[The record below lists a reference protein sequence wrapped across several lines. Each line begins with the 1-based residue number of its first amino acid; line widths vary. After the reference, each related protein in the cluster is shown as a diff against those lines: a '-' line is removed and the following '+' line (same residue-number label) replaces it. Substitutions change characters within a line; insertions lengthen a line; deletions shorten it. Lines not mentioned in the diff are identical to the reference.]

1 MAFVINHPENG
12 VFVGTALGLAF
23 WTALDCAGQESVCAF
38 RTEDDAR
45 EFLKEVLGAETAEG
59 ASVVETGPDRRY
71 ATAEDLLAA
80 GLTDAA
86 KNLMTRK
93 LANFDERGSVM

>member
-1 MAFVINHPENG
+1 MAFVISHPENG

-38 RTEDDAR
+38 RTEEDAR
-45 EFLKEVLGAETAEG
+45 DFLNETLAAEAAGGARI
-59 ASVVETGPDRRY
+59 VETRTDRPY

-80 GLTDAA
+80 GLTDAT

>member
-1 MAFVINHPENG
+1 MAFVISHPENG

-38 RTEDDAR
+38 RTEEDAR
-45 EFLKEVLGAETAEG
+45 DFLNETLAAEAAEG
-59 ASVVETGPDRRY
+59 VRIVETRPDRPY

-80 GLTDAA
+80 GLVDAA
-86 KNLMTRK
+86 KALMTVRLSHFK
-93 LANFDERGSVM
+93 PRSPAS